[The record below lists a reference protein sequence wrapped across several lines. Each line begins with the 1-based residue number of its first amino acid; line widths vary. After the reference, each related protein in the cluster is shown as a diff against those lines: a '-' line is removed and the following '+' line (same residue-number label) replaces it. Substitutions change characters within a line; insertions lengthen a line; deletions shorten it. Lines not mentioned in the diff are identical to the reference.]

1 MVAAF
6 DKICTERLSLGET
19 TVDDI
24 WYGTEKTQNPN
35 GTDDVYAKLELWKD
49 QLQGAYENLFRI
61 FYHRSCSQTITTIDD
76 TRRVLELADKY
87 CCLSTVSAVLTE
99 RVLSAPTEHSGLFS
113 LQPVMMLNVSIKLRS
128 KILFHD
134 AFVHLVGRW
143 KSLRHNS
150 VAELPEGVRKLVEQ
164 EYMRICEDQLHTIH
178 SVIGSYSNN
187 ATLTLIRS
195 CINDNKPSKMYRGL
209 SNITNCTIPVN
220 GLTKNNLRLG
230 GTAEFDHLTCACLR
244 DNDYPWEGGDWW

>member
-99 RVLSAPTEHSGLFS
+99 STVSANGAFWFIFAPAC
-113 LQPVMMLNVSIKLRS
+113 
-128 KILFHD
+128 HD
-134 AFVHLVGRW
+134 AQCEHQTPIE
-143 KSLRHNS
+143 NS
-150 VAELPEGVRKLVEQ
+150 FP
-164 EYMRICEDQLHTIH
+164 
-178 SVIGSYSNN
+178 
-187 ATLTLIRS
+187 
-195 CINDNKPSKMYRGL
+195 
-209 SNITNCTIPVN
+209 
-220 GLTKNNLRLG
+220 
-230 GTAEFDHLTCACLR
+230 
-244 DNDYPWEGGDWW
+244 